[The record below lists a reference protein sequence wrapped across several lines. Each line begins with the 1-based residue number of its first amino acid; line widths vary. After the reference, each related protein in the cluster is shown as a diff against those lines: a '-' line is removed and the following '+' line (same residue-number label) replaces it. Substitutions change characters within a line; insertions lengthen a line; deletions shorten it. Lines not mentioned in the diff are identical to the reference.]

1 MIAVYVTV
9 AIIGVIGIAAVIPCI
24 YWLSERRYYEES
36 ILAPILAMIGI
47 IIVTLAIC
55 GGIIWYLYGTEDGKR
70 AIKDTKSNIYGGIE
84 RTVTV
89 YDINGEII
97 QQYQGKFDVAY
108 DAERIK
114 FDDEKGKRHII
125 YYTTGT
131 VIIDE
136 K

>member
-1 MIAVYVTV
+1 MITVYVTV
-9 AIIGVIGIAAVIPCI
+9 AIIGAIGIAAVIACI

-36 ILAPILAMIGI
+36 VLAPILSIIGI

-70 AIKDTKSNIYGGIE
+70 VIKDTKSNIYGGIE

-97 QQYQGKFDVAY
+97 QQYQGKFDVDY

-131 VIIDE
+131 VVIDE